1 MIYFNYILNIIYL
14 FAYYFNRFYGRY
26 SFFPLNIR
34 AAGWSVFLFEKNIAE
49 KNIDRFLKIAKK
61 RLEKLNYQVYFTGA
75 NYSYNGEQ
83 KIVETNK
90 YMVAIKN
97 KEDIKN

>member
-1 MIYFNYILNIIYL
+1 MTIELVTEYLDKKIAENEEYIACSVYD
-14 FAYYFNRFYGRY
+14 
-26 SFFPLNIR
+26 IR
-34 AAGWSVFLFEKNIAE
+34 VNQNIAE